1 MDYPCRLREPILSM
15 EFRGMSG
22 AMPGRG
28 TDRVLHR
35 HPHGNGTP
43 LATGHGDQRC
53 GAVGPYLLEAGISSS
68 YHIAKFFGL
77 MDGVRST
84 ANAHHGVSLR
94 LFGSNT
100 RERTA
105 HRSAAEAEGT
115 GKRAAAVDIGAVIAK
130 ALTAAGLMKP
140 Q

>member
-1 MDYPCRLREPILSM
+1 M
-15 EFRGMSG
+15 G
-22 AMPGRG
+22 
-28 TDRVLHR
+28 H
-35 HPHGNGTP
+35 GTP

-77 MDGVRST
+77 TYGVRST
-84 ANAHHGVSLR
+84 ANAQLGVSLR
-94 LFGSNT
+94 LFGS

-115 GKRAAAVDIGAVIAK
+115 GKRGAAVDIAAVIAK